1 MIPFLLEKGA
11 DPLKL
16 TETELTPVQYALK
29 NGSEEA
35 ASILAEGDNPMP
47 DSGKYKKPVFYQ

>member
-11 DPLKL
+11 DLLKF
-16 TETELTPVQYALK
+16 TETGLMPVQYALE

-35 ASILAEGDNPMP
+35 ASILVEGERQSNVRQG
-47 DSGKYKKPVFYQ
+47 GK